1 MILDLTIVDVC
12 PGVVGLDGEAGVVE
26 DREPVH
32 DVGAELRVHIL
43 RPVLAET
50 RPVPRPVGEVA
61 HNLTNGSSLTSFLNH
76 LVHFIP
82 CSLQTIPEVL
92 LDNSR

>member
-1 MILDLTIVDVC
+1 MILNLTVVDVC
-12 PGVVGLDGEAGVVE
+12 PGVMGLDGEAGVVK
-26 DREPVH
+26 DRKPVH

-61 HNLTNGSSLTSFLNH
+61 HNLTNGSLLSSFLNH
-76 LVHFIP
+76 LVHFKYT
-82 CSLQTIPEVL
+82 L
-92 LDNSR
+92 